1 MRQFKRITLRQLL
14 AWEPCGPWS
23 EESILRV
30 TNGRRQLTPL
40 EIVDL
45 PGVSAGDKLW
55 VLLREEVLP
64 ENELRL
70 FACWCA
76 ERVLRAEAKAGRP
89 PDKRSRTAVRVA
101 RAFARGEATAEE
113 LSSAWSAAWSATSAE
128 SAAWS
133 AAESAAAAA
142 AWSASAAA
150 WSSAYSAS
158 VASAAAELSSTELS
172 AAAAASAVQLRYLER
187 VLRRRARTAA

>member
-113 LSSAWSAAWSATSAE
+113 LSSAWSAAWSA
-128 SAAWS
+128 
-133 AAESAAAAA
+133 
-142 AWSASAAA
+142 SAAA

-158 VASAAAELSSTELS
+158 VASAAAELSSSELS